1 MSRSAPDSTRT
12 ASSRRRIHPR
22 VAVTLLETIREQDL
36 PAEVLEAENP
46 TVTMPRRLGLSEVV
60 EKQILRYRD
69 AARRKQRI
77 SDDELESLIRL
88 AIRRPDAEDVFFLA
102 GRALGGSGRGR
113 IARLLPSAVGY
124 ALARRRVRRLLRR
137 LFGRGLGGFGS
148 GPFAFEGRALPFV
161 QSDPGGDAC
170 ALVTGLSQSV
180 VEQYV
185 SGAPLVLHR
194 ACQAKGER
202 ICRWTSVE
210 DAEAKKEDSPGSDE
224 GRRRNRPT
232 PDDESEGGSRR

>member
-1 MSRSAPDSTRT
+1 MSRSAPEPTRP

-36 PAEVLEAENP
+36 PAEVLEDENP

-69 AARRKQRI
+69 AARRKQRL

-113 IARLLPSAVGY
+113 FARLLPSAMGY
-124 ALARRRVRRLLRR
+124 ALARRRVRSLLRR
-137 LFGRGLGGFGS
+137 LFGRGLGGFAS
-148 GPFAFEGRALPFV
+148 GPFVFEGRALPFV

-170 ALVTGLSQSV
+170 ALVTGLSQAV

-185 SGAPLVLHR
+185 GAAPLVLHQR
-194 ACQAKGER
+194 CQAKDGE

-210 DAEAKKEDSPGSDE
+210 DAEGSDDPE
-224 GRRRNRPT
+224 GSDGSRRRNP
-232 PDDESEGGSRR
+232 PDDEPEEGARR

>member
-1 MSRSAPDSTRT
+1 MSRSAPEPTRS
-12 ASSRRRIHPR
+12 ASSRRRVHPR

-36 PAEVLEAENP
+36 PSEVLEAENP

-69 AARRKQRI
+69 AARRKQRL
-77 SDDELESLIRL
+77 SDDELESLVRL
-88 AIRRPDAEDVFFLA
+88 AIRRPDAGDVFFLA

-124 ALARRRVRRLLRR
+124 ALARRRVGRLLRR
-137 LFGRGLGGFGS
+137 LFGRKLGGFAS
-148 GPFAFEGRALPFV
+148 GPFALEGRALPFV

-185 SGAPLVLHR
+185 GDGALVVHR
-194 ACQAKGER
+194 ACQARGGR
-202 ICRWTSVE
+202 VCRWTSVE
-210 DAEAKKEDSPGSDE
+210 NADAKDDSEESGGS
-224 GRRRNRPT
+224 RRRNRPT
-232 PDDESEGGSRR
+232 PDDEPEGGSGR

>member
-1 MSRSAPDSTRT
+1 MSRSAPESTPS

-22 VAVTLLETIREQDL
+22 VAVTLLETIQEQDL
-36 PAEVLEAENP
+36 PAEVLESENP

-69 AARRKQRI
+69 AARRKQRL

-113 IARLLPSAVGY
+113 LARLLPSAVGY
-124 ALARRRVRRLLRR
+124 ALARRRVRGLLRR
-137 LFGRGLGGFGS
+137 LFGRGLGGFGA

-170 ALVTGLSQSV
+170 ALVTGLTQSV

-185 SGAPLVLHR
+185 RGAPLVLHR
-194 ACQAKGER
+194 ACQAKGGKV
-202 ICRWTSVE
+202 CRWTSVE
-210 DAEAKKEDSPGSDE
+210 DVDAKGGTEGSDAR
-224 GRRRNRPT
+224 GRPNRRT
-232 PDDESEGGSRR
+232 TEDEP